1 MGTYWLGIDMDDP
14 GALLQRAPGQPGSGI
29 DGAGG
34 THREQQVA
42 GRHRLPG
49 SLPGLLRQ
57 AFTEPHHT
65 RTGQAVTQRATGR
78 SQTLAILHDLGYR
91 NGHGAGAIEQRGCW
105 MLPCRWITER
115 LPARSCRST
124 TFWVTTC
131 SCATCPASS
140 AMARWAGLGA
150 TCARRA

>member
-1 MGTYWLGIDMDDP
+1 MDTYWLGIDMDDP

-57 AFTEPHHT
+57 AFTEPHHP

-78 SQTLAILHDLGYR
+78 SQTLAILMTSATGMAMGR
-91 NGHGAGAIEQRGCW
+91 AQSKQRGCW

-115 LPARSCRST
+115 LPARSCRSS

-140 AMARWAGLGA
+140 AMA
-150 TCARRA
+150 